1 MLDYKEGAA
10 SFTALCA
17 VTKGEPLGA
26 KNRPCRE
33 KSVLL
38 ESQELSMAV
47 KPLEGSGG
55 SCFFFPSMRP

>member
-1 MLDYKEGAA
+1 MLDFKEGAA
-10 SFTALCA
+10 SSTALCA

-26 KNRPCRE
+26 KNGPCRE